1 MQASKSFQKC
11 LQHRLLYKY
20 KILLKQP
27 QVVLCRVR
35 DMLQSRSQAYLSL
48 ATLNLSLSRQ
58 VVHLHETFGTST
70 PV

>member
-1 MQASKSFQKC
+1 MNKVYTYIIMAQMQASESFQKF
-11 LQHRLLYKY
+11 LQFQFPYKY

-48 ATLNLSLSRQ
+48 ATLNLSL
-58 VVHLHETFGTST
+58 
-70 PV
+70 